1 MENRSRTSAIR
12 RTSALIFPGAP
23 NMPFAYSNCQ
33 FSKPHLKKGRR
44 QRAEGR
50 RKEDPD
56 LSFCLLPPALC
67 LKLTELWLAQVKT
80 AVNVVKTG
88 GG

>member
-1 MENRSRTSAIR
+1 VLDFSRRYRNNQQT
-12 RTSALIFPGAP
+12 
-23 NMPFAYSNCQ
+23 YSNCQ

-50 RKEDPD
+50 RKENPD

-80 AVNVVKTG
+80 AVNRLADIPLLVATVTIFSDA
-88 GG
+88 